1 MFRKYLF
8 VVAAVAAMA
17 LPAAALGDDGGNPA
31 PDPGAKVAAVQ
42 AKLEAL
48 KAKCDKSPKAQ
59 ARCAKVAVALLGRL
73 DKLSAR
79 IDGLESKITEKCS
92 VASPPKKCSK
102 AADVIARLDAAK
114 QDIAQLEAWIKANFS
129 TSAPAPAPATQ

>member
-1 MFRKYLF
+1 MFKKSLI
-8 VVAAVAAMA
+8 VVAAVVAMA
-17 LPAAALGDDGGNPA
+17 LPAAALGDDGNPA
-31 PDPGAKVAAVQ
+31 PDPGAKIAAAQ

-48 KAKCDKSPKAQ
+48 KAKCDASPKAQ

-73 DKLSAR
+73 DKLSAH
-79 IDGLESKITEKCS
+79 IDALEGKITEKCS

-129 TSAPAPAPATQ
+129 TSAPAAAPATE